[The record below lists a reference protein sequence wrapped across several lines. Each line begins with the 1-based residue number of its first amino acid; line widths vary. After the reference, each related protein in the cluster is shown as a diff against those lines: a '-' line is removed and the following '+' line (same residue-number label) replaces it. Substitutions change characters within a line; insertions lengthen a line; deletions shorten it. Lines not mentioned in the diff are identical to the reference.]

1 MIRRVLWL
9 LSALAF
15 TPVAGAITQ
24 PNGTVI
30 PVGDE
35 LQRIFTERG
44 ETLRVREDAAIMP
57 ERFLPGCRLTFTLIS
72 RGASQFRNIFGWY
85 NVRPGMRPDPADL
98 HVLIPC
104 NATAGNRF
112 ELNLRGNPDYRGGEI
127 GFFLRTPQDGTP
139 PNLCPGACCAD
150 LSRGGYN
157 YFSER
162 QYNPDNMGANSVLHL
177 LIYDSRVQ
185 RNAFYFTWEDLF
197 AGGDNNFTDFVA
209 LVDQI
214 VCTGA
219 GGACA
224 TGERGVCAAG
234 TQQCRNGALACQ
246 RSVAPSGER
255 CDGLDNDCDGD
266 VDEGDGLCP
275 GEQLCDR
282 GTCVV
287 RCLSELGCYEGL
299 TCTPRGTCVES
310 GCATVTCPSGQRCAA
325 GRCVESCEGIRCPAG
340 RVCRAGRCAD
350 PCAGVTCDSDQVC
363 VAGDCVPRCECR
375 SCASGQRCAADGRCV
390 AERCATVTCPAGQTC
405 ADGAC
410 VDACAGATC
419 PVGERCEVGA
429 CVPVPVMDAGAARDV
444 VLPTVDLGARDDVA
458 DAATPMDLGAEGGRV
473 TLDVNDRGRS
483 GCSCRVG
490 ASAPARGV
498 VPFALL
504 ALCARR
510 RRRVRCGSSAA
521 RGCATRS
528 PL

>member
-162 QYNPDNMGANSVLHL
+162 
-177 LIYDSRVQ
+177 
-185 RNAFYFTWEDLF
+185 
-197 AGGDNNFTDFVA
+197 
-209 LVDQI
+209 
-214 VCTGA
+214 
-219 GGACA
+219 
-224 TGERGVCAAG
+224 
-234 TQQCRNGALACQ
+234 
-246 RSVAPSGER
+246 
-255 CDGLDNDCDGD
+255 
-266 VDEGDGLCP
+266 
-275 GEQLCDR
+275 
-282 GTCVV
+282 
-287 RCLSELGCYEGL
+287 
-299 TCTPRGTCVES
+299 
-310 GCATVTCPSGQRCAA
+310 
-325 GRCVESCEGIRCPAG
+325 
-340 RVCRAGRCAD
+340 
-350 PCAGVTCDSDQVC
+350 
-363 VAGDCVPRCECR
+363 
-375 SCASGQRCAADGRCV
+375 
-390 AERCATVTCPAGQTC
+390 
-405 ADGAC
+405 
-410 VDACAGATC
+410 
-419 PVGERCEVGA
+419 
-429 CVPVPVMDAGAARDV
+429 
-444 VLPTVDLGARDDVA
+444 
-458 DAATPMDLGAEGGRV
+458 
-473 TLDVNDRGRS
+473 
-483 GCSCRVG
+483 
-490 ASAPARGV
+490 
-498 VPFALL
+498 
-504 ALCARR
+504 
-510 RRRVRCGSSAA
+510 
-521 RGCATRS
+521 
-528 PL
+528 